1 MTPTTN
7 KGRRGWGKDTR
18 CGRGH
23 DLTIPDS
30 VRLTAEGKRKC
41 RECSSCWERERYAA
55 KRQAQLQEQTA

>member
-23 DLTIPDS
+23 DLTAHDA
-30 VRLTAEGKRKC
+30 VRFTAEGKRKC
-41 RECSSCWERERYAA
+41 RKCAAYYERERYKAKLAA
-55 KRQAQLQEQTA
+55 QEQTA

>member
-23 DLTIPDS
+23 DLLKPGAVI
-30 VRLTAEGKRKC
+30 LTSTGGRKC
-41 RECSSCWERERYAA
+41 RECAAYYERERYEA
-55 KRQAQLQEQTA
+55 KRQAQIQEQTA